1 MSENRPEKEPTSPV
15 GGPALPEA
23 PSGQRFL
30 SEPAPVEVPDV
41 PTVTGSRLTPTVA
54 GEEYPE
60 PPYGAALLIT
70 DPPKIGDF
78 WLDARLTARASGVTY
93 LAHED
98 HGEPAMLIILSEG
111 AAGDAA
117 ARDRLAGEV
126 NKMSAD
132 TVLARGG
139 HGQDTGRL
147 GFKYR
152 SDDEDPIGPNEA
164 PLAPWV
170 ALAYDGSMNAVVES
184 DRILRSI
191 DLSSTPAIGAETGP
205 DYELPWIDKSR
216 PGAWRVWPLPWPG
229 RKDRAGWMS
238 ILVSLLL
245 MLLLTALALLI
256 IVLIFQNAPNESP
269 QPPVPTNQSG
279 EGSPPPSGDPSEQSG
294 DPSEQSGEPSEQ
306 SGEPTDSADASPSE
320 DSAEPSGDPTES
332 GGFDSPSKDPSMQT
346 TGPSGTGGG
355 SAENTRL

>member
-1 MSENRPEKEPTSPV
+1 MLPLEQPGN
-15 GGPALPEA
+15 PALPETGA
-23 PSGQRFL
+23 NDVPAD
-30 SEPAPVEVPDV
+30 PAP
-41 PTVTGSRLTPTVA
+41 RLTPTVS
-54 GEEYPE
+54 GEQYPD

-98 HGEPAMLIILSEG
+98 RGERAMLIILSEG

-139 HGQDTGRL
+139 HGQDEGRL

-152 SDDEDPIGPNEA
+152 SEAENPVGPDEV

-191 DLSSTPAIGAETGP
+191 DLSSTPAIGSASGP

-238 ILVSLLL
+238 ILVSWLL
-245 MLLLTALALLI
+245 MMLLTALALLI
-256 IVLIFQNAPNESP
+256 VVLIFQNAPNESP
-269 QPPVPTNQSG
+269 QPPVPTDQ
-279 EGSPPPSGDPSEQSG
+279 GSPPPSGDPSEQSG

-306 SGEPTDSADASPSE
+306 SGEPTDSDSSE
-320 DSAEPSGDPTES
+320 ASAEPSGDPTES
-332 GGFDSPSKDPSMQT
+332 GGFDSPSRDPSMQT
-346 TGPSGTGGG
+346 TGPSGSGGG
-355 SAENTRL
+355 TAENTRL